1 MEQAI
6 HFFRVEKNELS
17 AESAEIKS
25 TSSGAKQDGKEP
37 ENVAGEELLNQKEE
51 LLNQTE
57 EHQESN
63 MKNPSEETE
72 RSDEDNK
79 DNENKT
85 RKPTNDEKKSVARK
99 LFVHSQWLSAQSS
112 YFKALFYSGMKETY
126 SKEVVMKVY
135 DHELEAHLVLIEA
148 MYKLDVLNDKDYH
161 LVVKVLILANKYDV
175 SLVTKKC
182 KYILM
187 AATPSIE
194 MCEYVLKQ
202 TEHLTK
208 MDPVYD
214 VLQTFLVKEFT
225 PFDETWT
232 TEKFTGLSKA
242 ALRLLLKSD
251 DLATQSENMIFVAL
265 IKWVDQNL
273 HHYLFTWDEC
283 DMLDVVRFEFMSID
297 FLYDVVRH
305 DFWAKKMPGFTNYLQ
320 NGLAYHGFSE
330 MRREQ
335 LEPKPKKRPTVKV
348 SSPTFSWV
356 IDENLKK
363 KLLQSPEERVYSQPF
378 WCQGYKMQL
387 MLQFPDDGT
396 TCEFYL
402 RANNL
407 KDKACLCVS
416 YKAKSN
422 LFRYQTIEMTKQL
435 YTTSTRS
442 WGKGNIACNKSV
454 KGETIDVWVKIA

>member
-6 HFFRVEKNELS
+6 HFFFRVEKNELS
-17 AESAEIKS
+17 AGSAEIES
-25 TSSGAKQDGKEP
+25 TSTGAKQDEEEP
-37 ENVAGEELLNQKEE
+37 ENVAGEELLN
-51 LLNQTE
+51 LTE
-57 EHQESN
+57 EHQESSK
-63 MKNPSEETE
+63 KNPSEETE
-72 RSDEDNK
+72 RPDEDNK

-85 RKPTNDEKKSVARK
+85 RKPTNDEKKSIARK

-135 DHELEAHLVLIEA
+135 DHELEAHLLLIEA
-148 MYKLDVLNDKDYH
+148 MYKLDVLNDKGYR
-161 LVVKVLILANKYDV
+161 LVAKVLILANKYDV
-175 SLVTKKC
+175 SLVIKKC

-194 MCEYVLKQ
+194 MCEYILKQ

-265 IKWVDQNL
+265 MKWVNL
-273 HHYLFTWDEC
+273 HYFLRWDYC
-283 DMLDVVRFEFMSID
+283 GMLDVLRFEFMSID
-297 FLYDVVRH
+297 FLYDVVRR
-305 DFWAKKMPGFTNYLQ
+305 DFRAKQMPGFTNYLQ

-363 KLLQSPEERVYSQPF
+363 ELSENPEENVYSETF
-378 WCQGYKMQL
+378 WCQGYEMKL
-387 MLQFPDDGT
+387 VLQFSKDGAK
-396 TCEFYL
+396 CEFYL
-402 RANNL
+402 SVYNL

-422 LFRYQTIEMTKQL
+422 LFRYRPTIEVTKRL
-435 YTTSTRS
+435 YTGSS
-442 WGKGNIACNKSV
+442 NCWGKGDIPCNKSV
-454 KGETIDVWVKIA
+454 KGETIDVWVEIA

>member
-1 MEQAI
+1 M
-6 HFFRVEKNELS
+6 S
-17 AESAEIKS
+17 AGSAEIKS
-25 TSSGAKQDGKEP
+25 TSTGAKQDEKEP

-57 EHQESN
+57 EHQESS

-72 RSDEDNK
+72 RPDEDNK

-85 RKPTNDEKKSVARK
+85 RKPTNDEKKSIARK

-135 DHELEAHLVLIEA
+135 DHELEAHLLLIEA
-148 MYKLDVLNDKDYH
+148 MYKLDVLNDKDYC
-161 LVVKVLILANKYDV
+161 LVVQVLVLANKYDV
-175 SLVTKKC
+175 SLVIKKC

-225 PFDETWT
+225 PFHETWT
-232 TEKFTGLSKA
+232 TVKFTGLSKA

-265 IKWVDQNL
+265 MKWVDCN
-273 HHYLFTWDEC
+273 YLFRWDKC

-305 DFWAKKMPGFTNYLQ
+305 DFRAKKMPGFTNYLQ

-356 IDENLKK
+356 IDESLEKE
-363 KLLQSPEERVYSQPF
+363 LLQSPEERVYSETF
-378 WCQGYKMQL
+378 WCQGYEMQL

-402 RANNL
+402 IVNNL
-407 KDKACLCVS
+407 EDKACLCVS

-422 LFRYQTIEMTKQL
+422 LFRYRTIEVTKRL
-435 YTTSTRS
+435 YTGSS
-442 WGKGNIACNKSV
+442 NCWGKGNIARNKNV
-454 KGETIDVWVKIA
+454 KGETIDVWVEIA